1 MDLALDYLDHVNLRT
16 RNVAALTRFYR
27 DVLGLMPGDRPA
39 FPFAGAWLYL
49 GDRPVVHLVEL
60 VAGAID
66 DAAQAR
72 AASPGP
78 VSLSHFA
85 FRGRGPADA
94 FMARLDA
101 AGVAYRVGA
110 LPGSG
115 IVQVNLQ
122 DPDGNDLH
130 VDFAPG

>member
-1 MDLALDYLDHVNLRT
+1 MDLALDSLDHVNLRT
-16 RNVAALTRFYR
+16 RNVATLARFYR
-27 DVLGLMPGDRPA
+27 DVLGLVPGDRPA
-39 FPFAGAWLYL
+39 FAFAGAWLYL

-60 VAGAID
+60 AA
-66 DAAQAR
+66 DAAEVR
-72 AASPGP
+72 TGPLGAA
-78 VSLSHFA
+78 SLSHFA
-85 FRGRGPADA
+85 FRGRGPASA

-101 AGVAYRVGA
+101 AGVAYRLGA

-130 VDFAPG
+130 VDFPPA

>member
-1 MDLALDYLDHVNLRT
+1 MDLSLDYLDHVNLRT
-16 RNVAALTRFYR
+16 RNVGALARFYR
-27 DVLGLMPGDRPA
+27 DALGLVPGDRPA

-60 VAGAID
+60 AA
-66 DAAQAR
+66 DAAGTQALVS
-72 AASPGP
+72 SPGA

-85 FRGRGPADA
+85 FRGRGPAAA

-101 AGVAYRVGA
+101 AGVAYRIGA